1 MTGGATDEALLRAW
15 QAGDAAAGN
24 ALFERYFD
32 ALYRFFVHKHVDGD
46 VMDLLQKTLLASV
59 ESLDRFE
66 GHSSVRT
73 YLYAIARNKLRDYW
87 RERARNDGIDF
98 GVSSL
103 LDLGPSPS
111 SLLRANEEQRLL
123 FEALRRLPL
132 DQQIAVELHYWD
144 GLSGPQL
151 AEVFGARA
159 VIAPHRHSA
168 PETGAL
174 AKTASGALERQ
185 PYLRVQNLADA
196 MEALKDMGYALV
208 GLAGEAGELIEHFQ
222 WLTPEQ
228 SAPMIATTPSV
239 VTRRSAAAVAAAA
252 SMQVESART
261 GDSITP

>member
-151 AEVFGARA
+151 AEVFGVPEGTVRGRLHRARA
-159 VIAPHRHSA
+159 RLRELVDALASDPSKV
-168 PETGAL
+168 PETD
-174 AKTASGALERQ
+174 ASF
-185 PYLRVQNLADA
+185 
-196 MEALKDMGYALV
+196 EAWVAR
-208 GLAGEAGELIEHFQ
+208 A
-222 WLTPEQ
+222 
-228 SAPMIATTPSV
+228 APT
-239 VTRRSAAAVAAAA
+239 
-252 SMQVESART
+252 
-261 GDSITP
+261 